1 MKRQKWCKLFN
12 IQSGERKNGLS
23 ISIGLSCHL
32 TKNEISVFCHNADD
46 PGRKDAQAPFVTNAR
61 GFSIF
66 VNLVTLMH
74 PAVEIRFDF
83 SNLYFPFLNHKNF
96 IF

>member
-1 MKRQKWCKLFN
+1 M
-12 IQSGERKNGLS
+12 KNGLS

-46 PGRKDAQAPFVTNAR
+46 PCREDAQAPFVTNAR

-66 VNLVTLMH
+66 VNFVILMH
-74 PAVEIRFDF
+74 PAVKIRFDF
-83 SNLYFPFLNHKNF
+83 ERVFFFHYISRF
-96 IF
+96 